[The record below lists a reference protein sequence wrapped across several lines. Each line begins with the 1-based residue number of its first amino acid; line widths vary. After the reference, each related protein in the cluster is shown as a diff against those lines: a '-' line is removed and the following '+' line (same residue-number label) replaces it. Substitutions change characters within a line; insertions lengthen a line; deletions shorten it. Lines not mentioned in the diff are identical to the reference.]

1 MKYLFLLFFLISCG
15 DSPFVDDLK
24 DTSVSGQSSLNST
37 YYLAQSRTNVEL
49 RWQIGPIVYDENIAI
64 VLLRDTQGRLV
75 DFSTGSL
82 NLKLWMPS
90 MGHGSYPVT
99 VERLSQGVY
108 KASEIFFT
116 MPGDWEIQI
125 QHLVDGNVFESSVIS
140 FDL

>member
-1 MKYLFLLFFLISCG
+1 MKYILLLFLFVSCG
-15 DSPFVDDLK
+15 DSPFVEELK

-37 YYLAQSRTNVEL
+37 YYLAKTQTSVEI
-49 RWQIGPIVYDENIAI
+49 RWQIGPIVYDENFAV
-64 VLLRDTQGRLV
+64 VLLRNSQGRLV
-75 DFSTGSL
+75 DFSNGSIG
-82 NLKLWMPS
+82 LKLWMPS

-99 VERLSQGVY
+99 IERLSQGVY

-125 QHLVDGNVFESSVIS
+125 QHLIDGDVFESTVMS